1 MPAVS
6 LPPYTKPRPATIRQN
21 AQVSDPVGT
30 RAYRAPSRSAL
41 ILIVLR
47 AGDFTYRSTAPD
59 TIRSVFSGVSSNN
72 PPAAYL
78 TEFCTTSR
86 RTVRLISGVR
96 PPANPAAS
104 RISSYQ
110 SAATVAA
117 ISPYR
122 SVNAGTNS
130 NNASRTAT
138 GSDAPKPDQN

>member
-86 RTVRLISGVR
+86 RTVLLISRERQPV
-96 PPANPAAS
+96 NPAYS
-104 RISSYQ
+104 RISSSQ
-110 SAATVAA
+110 SVVTSAAIPPLRTF
-117 ISPYR
+117 
-122 SVNAGTNS
+122 N
-130 NNASRTAT
+130 SRTT
-138 GSDAPKPDQN
+138 HNTTSP